1 MYEKMSNLGDD
12 FKVLKDLND
21 FKEIFAFHSLIRI
34 FGFAL
39 DTPARE
45 CSNKFDI
52 PLAYSY
58 LYTTKT
64 QNTKI
69 K

>member
-1 MYEKMSNLGDD
+1 MKGRFFLRERGFAALKV

-21 FKEIFAFHSLIRI
+21 FKEIFAFHPLIRI

-58 LYTTKT
+58 LCT
-64 QNTKI
+64 I
-69 K
+69 F